1 METTLL
7 IMSKEDQEVISEW
20 LTFYL
25 KKKFMTNL
33 LKIENRLHYWL
44 SIYKII

>member
-20 LTFYL
+20 LTFY
-25 KKKFMTNL
+25 FFF
-33 LKIENRLHYWL
+33 LKIYD
-44 SIYKII
+44 